1 MEPQEVKGMNRRL
14 GFRRLALAV
23 ILVGLFAGVILVWTF
38 RDYLRSP
45 QGLYREAQGARPERA
60 AVLYERL
67 AEKLPQIEEY
77 ARLWTAE
84 VAMPDLEA
92 MRTLQ
97 AVVAFRPQSPAAY
110 QAHIAMAR
118 HYASIEAPK
127 AEDEYRAALALN
139 DTVALRLELA
149 RYLEEQGDDEGA
161 YAEYFHILGEQPD
174 AFAGMRRMGQ
184 DPLAVA
190 EDLNGATYYSDAL
203 ETLRGID
210 DPEALPLRA
219 RALTGLGRYEEA
231 EAAYQAWLEEMT
243 DDGTAQLSL
252 ARVLVRLDRPD
263 EALSLYQ
270 TTDTPDSR
278 LAQAELLEE
287 EDPDQAL
294 ALYLDSPYP
303 VAWWSATTMLEAQ
316 GRLTETLPI
325 YARVGK
331 TDTYLADDAAYR
343 LYVLGR
349 RVGDEEAQAEG
360 EALLGGFGLNWLAL
374 RAVEGEFSLVTA
386 PPLATAGG
394 DILDKAWALESMG
407 REDLAH
413 MELVLAARFRR
424 APEVD
429 LAMAEALAS
438 RGYVVD
444 AQAIA
449 EAHIEDHPRAPLA
462 FWQLSYP
469 KPYSATMEAAAAEF
483 NGDPL
488 LIWAIMRRESHF
500 DPEALGYAGERGLMQ
515 VMPPTQAWIA
525 EQLGEDISPGDGF
538 TPQASIRMAAWFLR
552 FLLDYFEGDLELA
565 IAAYNGGAGSVDS
578 WQANP
583 LVSNRDDLLRWI
595 GFGQTRE
602 YLERVSLDYLMY
614 QELYANGGTA
624 ESGDDPVSDASVK
637 MILTHDTGGDGV
649 LECGTDDNCWNFF
662 DTTDSNGQVT
672 FTLKRAPT
680 GDYEAKVTDVTHS
693 AYTWSSSLDVDNPDY
708 NTLQ

>member
-1 MEPQEVKGMNRRL
+1 MEPEEVRGMNRRL
-14 GFRRLALAV
+14 GVRHLALAAA
-23 ILVGLFAGVILVWTF
+23 LLGLFAGVILVWTF

-45 QGLYREAQGARPERA
+45 QALYHEAQGASPERA

-77 ARLWTAE
+77 ARLWAAE

-110 QAHIAMAR
+110 QAHIAIAR
-118 HYASIEAPK
+118 HYASIEASE

-161 YAEYFHILGEQPD
+161 YAEHLRILDERPD
-174 AFAGMRRMGQ
+174 AFAGMRRIGR

-190 EDLNGATYYSDAL
+190 EDLNAATYYSDAL
-203 ETLRGID
+203 ETLRGMD

-219 RALTGLGRYEEA
+219 RALNGLGRYEEA
-231 EAAYQAWLEEMT
+231 ETAYQAWLEEMP
-243 DDGTAQLSL
+243 DDVTAQLGL
-252 ARVLVRLDRPD
+252 ARVLVRLGRPD

-287 EDPDQAL
+287 EDPDRAL

-325 YARVGK
+325 YARLGE
-331 TDTYLADDAAYR
+331 THTYLADDAAYR
-343 LYVLGR
+343 LYVLAQ

-360 EALLGGFGLNWLAL
+360 KALLDGFGLNWLAL
-374 RAVEGEFSLVTA
+374 RATESDLRLVTA

-394 DILDKAWALESMG
+394 DILDKARALESIG

-449 EAHIEDHPRAPLA
+449 EAYIEDHPQAPLA

-469 KPYSATMEAAAAEF
+469 KPYSTTVEAAAAEF
-483 NGDPL
+483 DVDPL
-488 LIWAIMRRESHF
+488 LIWAVMRAESRY
-500 DPEALGYAGERGLMQ
+500 DPEALSYVGARGLMQ

-525 EQLGEDISPGDGF
+525 EQLGEDISPGDAF
-538 TPQASIRMAAWFLR
+538 TPETNIRMGAWFLH
-552 FLLDYFEGDLELA
+552 FLADYFEGDFELA
-565 IAAYNGGAGSVDS
+565 IAAYNGGATSVDR
-578 WQANP
+578 WQADP

-602 YLERVSLDYLMY
+602 YLERVSLSYQVY
-614 QELYANGGTA
+614 QELYA
-624 ESGDDPVSDASVK
+624 S
-637 MILTHDTGGDGV
+637 
-649 LECGTDDNCWNFF
+649 
-662 DTTDSNGQVT
+662 DSNRG
-672 FTLKRAPT
+672 
-680 GDYEAKVTDVTHS
+680 
-693 AYTWSSSLDVDNPDY
+693 
-708 NTLQ
+708 